1 MPNYKQLIA
10 EYSHKINGNVQYYL
24 LAKNKADKAVYAKQV
39 AHFTKLK
46 KRYATAQAKLE
57 TKNQLQLS
65 L

>member
-10 EYSHKINGNVQYYL
+10 DCSHKINGNVQYYL
-24 LAKNKADKAVYAKQV
+24 LAKSKADKAIYIKQV

-46 KRYATAQAKLE
+46 KRYATAQAKLQ
-57 TKNQLQLS
+57 TKNQLKL